1 MSRKTLLAIAII
13 EAVLIAVLGVL
24 IYFWRYEVLP
34 QSAIKLLQDIPAAQK
49 DQVVLVFTIHPD
61 DESIAAGGYIATA
74 EKNGAEV
81 WITLVTDGN
90 YHGKEQVRDEEF
102 KKATAIL
109 GVPEDHLFF
118 LGYPDHELKK
128 QDLNQVKTRFEE
140 IISTVRPQVIIAPHP
155 KDNHPDHKTAGKIAM
170 DITAGKNYTVY
181 LYLVHHALFPRPKG
195 LNPHLYFLPPV
206 RMIVLDSDW
215 GKFMLNEDIETQKH
229 KAILQYKSQL
239 DDRRDP
245 LLPGLLLGMLR
256 KNELFAIPNRP
267 Q

>member
-1 MSRKTLLAIAII
+1 MSRKTLIAIAII
-13 EAVLIAVLGVL
+13 EAALIVVLGVL
-24 IYFWRYEVLP
+24 IYFWHYEVLP
-34 QSAIKLLQDIPAAQK
+34 QTAIKLLKDIPAAQK
-49 DQVVLVFTIHPD
+49 GQVVLVFTAHPD
-61 DESIAAGGYIATA
+61 DETIAAGGYIATA
-74 EKNGAEV
+74 ENNGAEV

-102 KKATAIL
+102 KKATAVL

-140 IISTVRPQVIIAPHP
+140 IISTVRPQIIIAPHP
-155 KDNHPDHKTAGKIAM
+155 KDHHPDHKATGRLVM
-170 DITAGKNYTVY
+170 NITEGKNYTLY
-181 LYLVHHALFPRPKG
+181 LYLVHHSLFPHPKG
-195 LNPHLYFLPPV
+195 LNPQLYFLPPAN
-206 RMIVLDSDW
+206 MIVLDSDW
-215 GKFMLNEDIETQKH
+215 GKFMLSEDIETQKH

-267 Q
+267 